1 MHYEHE
7 AIKDKLTYL
16 LVNYT
21 SLVLKSLTSS
31 RQCRMIRFVG
41 AQVSTSLVLKSLTS
55 SRQCRMIRMDK
66 AYRETGLALTLKDK
80 ISEDDKKKVLD
91 KCQETL
97 SWLYANQ
104 TAEKEEFEHHQKEL
118 EAICNTI
125 NLKPYWFNIKQP
137 MDDKTCA

>member
-1 MHYEHE
+1 
-7 AIKDKLTYL
+7 
-16 LVNYT
+16 
-21 SLVLKSLTSS
+21 
-31 RQCRMIRFVG
+31 
-41 AQVSTSLVLKSLTS
+41 
-55 SRQCRMIRMDK
+55 MDK
-66 AYRETGLALTLKDK
+66 AYRETGLALTVDGLGAGMRCLVVGDGLGMETGGGRKWSSDLFLTFCLLKDK

-125 NLKPYWFNIKQP
+125 NSKPYCFNIKQP
-137 MDDKTCA
+137 MDDKV